1 MEYCR
6 LQMGCFLVLVYIIIV
21 YYREC
26 RRFHINEGRNL
37 YEILL
42 LTGFVNL
49 ILDGTT
55 AYMVNHLDTVNP
67 SLNLILHGLF
77 LASIDAVVFIWFM
90 YILSMTEGIPKNR
103 NKRLLLCT
111 PFLVNVVVVFISLP
125 TLEYRTSPISNYSMG
140 IPAYTCFVMVA
151 VYLTLTVYIVFR
163 RWGYIQQQKR
173 ASIISCI
180 VIMSA
185 ATVYQMIFPDMLV
198 SSIGTMLIILGAYMN
213 QEDPVMQELARY
225 HEEMVMGFAT
235 LIENR
240 DNNTG
245 GHVKRTTLYVRLLA
259 EELRNRGY
267 YSEILTRDYMKNLLM
282 AAPMHDVGKIAV
294 PDAILQKP
302 GRLTEEEF
310 EMMKMHTIKGGEI
323 IRETFSRMGNEQYLE
338 IAYEIALHHH
348 EKWNGKGYPDG
359 LREKEIPLCARIMS
373 IADVFDAVSEN
384 RCYRAALPLDE
395 CFEIIRSGS
404 GRDFDPLLVDI
415 FLDMRKKVENIRW
428 EGTPACSGEEK
439 TQKN

>member
-6 LQMGCFLVLVYIIIV
+6 LQMGCLLVLVYIIIV
-21 YYREC
+21 YYRER
-26 RRFHINEGRNL
+26 RRFNINEGRSL

-42 LTGFVNL
+42 LAGFVNL
-49 ILDGTT
+49 IFDGTT

-67 SLNLILHGLF
+67 SLNLILHGMF
-77 LASIDAVVFIWFM
+77 LASIDAVVFIWFL

-103 NKRLLLCT
+103 DKRLILCT
-111 PFLVNVVVVFISLP
+111 PFLANVVVVFITLP

-151 VYLTLTVYIVFR
+151 VYLALTVYIVFR
-163 RWGYIQQQKR
+163 RWEYIQQQKR
-173 ASIISCI
+173 VSIISCI
-180 VIMSA
+180 VIMGV

-213 QEDPVMQELARY
+213 QEDPVIQELSRY

-245 GHVKRTTLYVRLLA
+245 GHVKRTTQYVRLLA

-267 YSEILTRDYMKNLLM
+267 YPEVLTRDYMKNLLM

-302 GRLTEEEF
+302 GKLMEEEF
-310 EMMKMHTIKGGEI
+310 KIMKLHTMKGGEI
-323 IRETFSRMGNEQYLE
+323 IRETFSRMGNEQYLN

-359 LREKEIPLCARIMS
+359 LSEREIPLCARIMS

-384 RCYRAALPLDE
+384 RCYRAALPLDD

-404 GRDFDPLLVDI
+404 GRDFDPLLVDV
-415 FLDMRKKVENIRW
+415 FLAMRDKVENIRL
-428 EGTPACSGEEK
+428 EGITDAPGDEK
-439 TQKN
+439 SQKN